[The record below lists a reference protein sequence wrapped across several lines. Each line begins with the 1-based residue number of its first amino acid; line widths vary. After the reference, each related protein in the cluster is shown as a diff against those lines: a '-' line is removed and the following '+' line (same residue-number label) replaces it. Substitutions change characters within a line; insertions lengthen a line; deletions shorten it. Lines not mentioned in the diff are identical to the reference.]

1 MRTAG
6 KMFIIRPSS
15 GNTHSRDTGPVSL
28 WSPISAESGAS
39 SGDLA
44 SVTVQLAGQSSAS
57 PSPSQVVSGNLRGAL
72 ASDQHNVSSHPHTG
86 PRDIT
91 TLPLQAAKV
100 LDDVLDD
107 VSPNIVHRVRRYVR

>member
-1 MRTAG
+1 M
-6 KMFIIRPSS
+6 
-15 GNTHSRDTGPVSL
+15 SL

-57 PSPSQVVSGNLRGAL
+57 PSPSQVVSGHLRGAL

-86 PRDIT
+86 PRD
-91 TLPLQAAKV
+91 TLPLQAVEV